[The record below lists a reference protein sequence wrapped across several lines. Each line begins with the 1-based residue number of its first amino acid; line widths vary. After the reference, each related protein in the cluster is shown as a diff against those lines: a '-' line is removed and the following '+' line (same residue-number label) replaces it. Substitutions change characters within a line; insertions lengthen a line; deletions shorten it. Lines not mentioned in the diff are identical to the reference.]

1 MKITLRISN
10 QSRRKYLYRRDVLK
24 RIVERICRREHV
36 SDSVEVSVLFCDD
49 ACIRQLN
56 KKYRGIDR
64 PTDVMAFAQEPVSLG
79 GWRVLGDIVISLETV
94 ERRYPG
100 DVVNMRNE
108 VCLLFCHGMLHLLGY
123 DHRTR
128 HEKETMMRAQAEV
141 LGVSLDAAWR
151 QGKAPK
157 RKPGT
162 RSKKEGV
169 AS

>member
-1 MKITLRISN
+1 
-10 QSRRKYLYRRDVLK
+10 
-24 RIVERICRREHV
+24 
-36 SDSVEVSVLFCDD
+36 
-49 ACIRQLN
+49 
-56 KKYRGIDR
+56 
-64 PTDVMAFAQEPVSLG
+64 MAFPQEPVSLD
-79 GWRVLGDIVISLETV
+79 GWRILGDLVISLETV

-141 LGVSLDAAWR
+141 LGISLDAAWR